1 MCGIFGLHSFFLDKN
16 EKIIA
21 SKNAIK
27 LLNPRGPDFNDL
39 WMCNDDNVIFS
50 HNRLSILDLSEKGN
64 QPMFSKSKNLV
75 IVFNGEIY
83 NHLYL
88 RKKIYEENNFN
99 EWNGTSD
106 TETLIQSIEFWGI
119 EKTLQEINGMFS
131 FAVWDKKKKILYLS
145 RDRFGEKPLY
155 YGWIN
160 QNKSFVFGSELIFDK
175 LFKNIEFQINENALK
190 DLLYLNYINK
200 NNSIFKNIFKVNP
213 GHYLKIY
220 FRKDSYPEIVEHCYW
235 NAKEILSKRKIFH
248 KKENLKN
255 DLDSI
260 LSDVVNKQKLAD
272 VEVGTFLSG
281 GIDSSLITSKLQEVS
296 IKKVKTFTIGNE
308 NKEYDESKYAR
319 QVANYLNTDHEE
331 LILSDK
337 IILDKIPNILSLL
350 NEPLGDSSFIPT
362 YFVSKLAKEK
372 VKVVLTG
379 DGGDEIFGGYN
390 RYTKLKMVSNLY
402 KIPKPLKSILFNI
415 LSKLNQ
421 KNIEKFIKIIPQFKN
436 EFYLKDKTKK
446 IIDRLDPNLSYNR
459 YLLSFL
465 LNNFNHNIFLNLNS
479 NPKESILNKFDEIL
493 VDENLQSLS
502 IEERMMYLDTQ
513 NYLTNDILFKVD
525 RASMSNSLETR
536 APFLDKDIFNFSSS
550 LPLSK
555 KIKNGK
561 GKKILRELLKD
572 KIPSGLVDRPKAGF
586 SIPIGD
592 WIKGPLIDWSEDLLS
607 KNSVEKS
614 GYLNFKNVEKIWKNH
629 KNGYDNS
636 NLIWSILVF
645 QQWLKN
651 R

>member
-16 EKIIA
+16 EKITA

-39 WMCNDDNVIFS
+39 WMCNDENVIFS

-131 FAVWDKKKKILYLS
+131 FAVWDKKKFLYLS

-175 LFKNIEFQINENALK
+175 LFKNIEFLINENALK

-200 NNSIFKNIFKVNP
+200 NYSIFKNIFKVNP
-213 GHYLKIY
+213 GHYLKIF

-235 NAKEILSKRKIFH
+235 NAKEILSNRKIFH

-390 RYTKLKMVSNLY
+390 RYTKLKMMSNLY

-446 IIDRLDPNLSYNR
+446 IIDRLNPNLSYNR

-465 LNNFNHNIFLNLNS
+465 LNNFNHNILNLNS
-479 NPKESILNKFDEIL
+479 NPKESILNKLDEIL

-536 APFLDKDIFNFSSS
+536 APFLDKDIFNFSSN